1 MRRVR
6 RASMIVAIAALCA
19 ATPDLSAAV
28 VTGNLKVVKT
38 LLSPSPV
45 VVGVPTTYQIVVT
58 NLAGDAT
65 NAQMVDTIDMKA
77 GFESVSA
84 PAGWNCTTPSVG
96 DFGDVTCTTPTFP
109 GGGSATFTL
118 ILTLKPGTAGL
129 KTSNQAQVSQDL
141 VDSDPSD
148 NISTVQT
155 PIVAS
160 SVPVSVPALVLLGTL
175 VAAGA
180 GILLR
185 R

>member
-1 MRRVR
+1 M
-6 RASMIVAIAALCA
+6 IAAVA
-19 ATPDLSAAV
+19 ALWAAAPDARAA

-77 GFESVSA
+77 GFDSVSPA
-84 PAGWNCTTPSVG
+84 AGWDCTTPNVG
-96 DFGDVTCTTPTFP
+96 DFGDVTCTIPTFP

-118 ILTLKPGTAGL
+118 TVTLRPGTAGL
-129 KTSNQAQVSQDL
+129 ITSNGARVSQDL

-148 NISTVQT
+148 NQSSVDT

-160 SVPVSVPALVLLGTL
+160 TVPVSVPALVLLGTL
-175 VAAGA
+175 VAGA
-180 GILLR
+180 GLLIR